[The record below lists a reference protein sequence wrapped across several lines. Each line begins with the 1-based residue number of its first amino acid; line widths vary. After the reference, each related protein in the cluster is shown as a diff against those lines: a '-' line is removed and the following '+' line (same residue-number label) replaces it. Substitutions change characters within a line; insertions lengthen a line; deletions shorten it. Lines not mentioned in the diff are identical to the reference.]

1 MLGLWVNAATIILGA
16 LVGSRLRG
24 GIPEKYKD
32 TIGYALALCVLTIG
46 IQGAIQTENMML
58 MIISA
63 VVGSLIGE
71 ELRLEDRLDSLGAW
85 VQKRLATDDDGFSQG
100 FISAT
105 LLYCVGSMAVVGSIE
120 AGLQNKPD
128 TLLAKAVLDG
138 VSALIL
144 SSSMGMGVALSALPL
159 LAYQG
164 GIALLAM
171 LLGNFLP
178 AEAIAEV
185 SATGSLL
192 IIGLGFNMLGFSKAR
207 IRVGNMLPA
216 ILVPCVYIPLAS
228 LIGGLF

>member
-46 IQGAIQTENMML
+46 IQGAIQTENTML
-58 MIISA
+58 VIVSA

-71 ELRLEDRLDSLGAW
+71 ALRLEDRLDSLGAW
-85 VQKRLATDDDGFSQG
+85 VQKRLAKDDDGFSQG

-216 ILVPCVYIPLAS
+216 ILIPAVYLAVCS
-228 LIGGLF
+228 LL

>member
-32 TIGYALALCVLTIG
+32 TIGYALAMCVLTIG

-58 MIISA
+58 VIVSA

-71 ELRLEDRLDSLGAW
+71 ALRLEDRLDSLGAW
-85 VQKRLATDDDGFSQG
+85 VQKRLAKDDDGFSQG

-159 LAYQG
+159 LTYQG
-164 GIALLAM
+164 AIALLAM

-216 ILVPCVYIPLAS
+216 ILIPAVYLAARS
-228 LIGGLF
+228 LL

>member
-1 MLGLWVNAATIILGA
+1 M
-16 LVGSRLRG
+16 GSRLRG

-71 ELRLEDRLDSLGAW
+71 ALRLEARLDSLGAW
-85 VQKRLATDDDGFSQG
+85 VQRRLAKDDDGFSQG

-216 ILVPCVYIPLAS
+216 ILIPAVYLAARS
-228 LIGGLF
+228 LL

>member
-1 MLGLWVNAATIILGA
+1 M
-16 LVGSRLRG
+16 GSRLRE

-46 IQGAIQTENMML
+46 IQGAIRTENMML
-58 MIISA
+58 VIVSA

-71 ELRLEDRLDSLGAW
+71 ALRLEDRLDSLGAW
-85 VQKRLATDDDGFSQG
+85 VQKRLAKDDDGFSQG

-216 ILVPCVYIPLAS
+216 ILIPAVYLAARS
-228 LIGGLF
+228 LL

>member
-1 MLGLWVNAATIILGA
+1 M
-16 LVGSRLRG
+16 GSRLRG

-71 ELRLEDRLDSLGAW
+71 ALRLEDRLDSLGAW
-85 VQKRLATDDDGFSQG
+85 VQKRLAKDDDGFSQG

-164 GIALLAM
+164 AIALLAM

-216 ILVPCVYIPLAS
+216 ILIPAVYLAARS
-228 LIGGLF
+228 LL

>member
-46 IQGAIQTENMML
+46 IQGAIRTENMML
-58 MIISA
+58 VIISA

-71 ELRLEDRLDSLGAW
+71 ALRLEDRLDSLGAW
-85 VQKRLATDDDGFSQG
+85 VQKRLAKDDDGFSQG

-216 ILVPCVYIPLAS
+216 ILIPAVYLAARS
-228 LIGGLF
+228 LL

>member
-1 MLGLWVNAATIILGA
+1 M
-16 LVGSRLRG
+16 GSRLRG

-58 MIISA
+58 VIVSA

-71 ELRLEDRLDSLGAW
+71 ALRLEARLDSLGAW
-85 VQKRLATDDDGFSQG
+85 VQRRLAKDDDGFSQG

-216 ILVPCVYIPLAS
+216 ILIPAVYLAARS
-228 LIGGLF
+228 LL

>member
-1 MLGLWVNAATIILGA
+1 MLGLWVNAATIILGGV
-16 LVGSRLRG
+16 LGSRLRG

-46 IQGAIQTENMML
+46 IQGAIRTENMML
-58 MIISA
+58 VIVSA

-71 ELRLEDRLDSLGAW
+71 ALRLEARLDSLGAW
-85 VQKRLATDDDGFSQG
+85 VQKRLAKDDDGFSQG

-144 SSSMGMGVALSALPL
+144 SSSMGMVSTLRGSSPWNAV
-159 LAYQG
+159 
-164 GIALLAM
+164 M
-171 LLGNFLP
+171 LTTPF
-178 AEAIAEV
+178 
-185 SATGSLL
+185 
-192 IIGLGFNMLGFSKAR
+192 
-207 IRVGNMLPA
+207 
-216 ILVPCVYIPLAS
+216 
-228 LIGGLF
+228 

>member
-1 MLGLWVNAATIILGA
+1 M
-16 LVGSRLRG
+16 GSRLRG

-46 IQGAIQTENMML
+46 IQGAIRTENMML
-58 MIISA
+58 VIVSA

-71 ELRLEDRLDSLGAW
+71 ALRLEDRLDSLGAW
-85 VQKRLATDDDGFSQG
+85 VQKRLAKDDDGFLQG

-164 GIALLAM
+164 AIALLAM

-216 ILVPCVYIPLAS
+216 ILIPAVYLAARS
-228 LIGGLF
+228 LL

>member
-46 IQGAIQTENMML
+46 IQGAIQTENTML
-58 MIISA
+58 VIVSA

-71 ELRLEDRLDSLGAW
+71 ALRLEDRLDSLGAW
-85 VQKRLATDDDGFSQG
+85 VQKRLAKDDDGFSQG

-216 ILVPCVYIPLAS
+216 ILIPAVYLAARS
-228 LIGGLF
+228 LL

>member
-1 MLGLWVNAATIILGA
+1 M
-16 LVGSRLRG
+16 GSRLRG

-71 ELRLEDRLDSLGAW
+71 ALRLEARLDSLGAW
-85 VQKRLATDDDGFSQG
+85 VQRRLAKDDDGFSQG

-159 LAYQG
+159 LTYQG
-164 GIALLAM
+164 AIALLAM

-216 ILVPCVYIPLAS
+216 ILIPAVYLAARS
-228 LIGGLF
+228 LL

>member
-1 MLGLWVNAATIILGA
+1 M
-16 LVGSRLRG
+16 GSRLRG

-71 ELRLEDRLDSLGAW
+71 ALRLEDRLDSLGAW
-85 VQKRLATDDDGFSQG
+85 VQKRLAKDDDGFSQG

-207 IRVGNMLPA
+207 ICVGNMLPA
-216 ILVPCVYIPLAS
+216 ILIPAVYLAARS
-228 LIGGLF
+228 LL

>member
-1 MLGLWVNAATIILGA
+1 M
-16 LVGSRLRG
+16 GSRLRG

-46 IQGAIQTENMML
+46 IQGAIRTENMML
-58 MIISA
+58 VIVSA

-71 ELRLEDRLDSLGAW
+71 ALRLEDRLDSLGAW
-85 VQKRLATDDDGFSQG
+85 VQKRLAKDDDGFSQG

-164 GIALLAM
+164 GIALLAL

-192 IIGLGFNMLGFSKAR
+192 IIGLGFNMLGFSKVR

-216 ILVPCVYIPLAS
+216 ILIPAVYLAARS
-228 LIGGLF
+228 LL

>member
-1 MLGLWVNAATIILGA
+1 M
-16 LVGSRLRG
+16 GSRLRG

-46 IQGAIQTENMML
+46 IQGAIRTENMML

-71 ELRLEDRLDSLGAW
+71 ALRLEARLDSLGAW
-85 VQKRLATDDDGFSQG
+85 VQRRLAKDDDGFSQG

-164 GIALLAM
+164 AIALLAM

-216 ILVPCVYIPLAS
+216 ILIPAVYLAVRS
-228 LIGGLF
+228 LL

>member
-1 MLGLWVNAATIILGA
+1 M
-16 LVGSRLRG
+16 GSRLRG

-71 ELRLEDRLDSLGAW
+71 ALRLEDRLDSLGAW
-85 VQKRLATDDDGFSQG
+85 VQKRLAKDDDGFSQG

-159 LAYQG
+159 LTYQG
-164 GIALLAM
+164 AIALLAM

-207 IRVGNMLPA
+207 ICVGNMLPA
-216 ILVPCVYIPLAS
+216 ILIPAVYLAARS
-228 LIGGLF
+228 LL

>member
-1 MLGLWVNAATIILGA
+1 M
-16 LVGSRLRG
+16 GSRLRG

-46 IQGAIQTENMML
+46 IQGAIRTENMML
-58 MIISA
+58 VIVSA

-71 ELRLEDRLDSLGAW
+71 ALRLEDRLDSLGAW
-85 VQKRLATDDDGFSQG
+85 VQKRLAKDDDGFSQG

-178 AEAIAEV
+178 AEAIVEV

-216 ILVPCVYIPLAS
+216 ILIPAVYLAARS
-228 LIGGLF
+228 LL

>member
-71 ELRLEDRLDSLGAW
+71 ALRLEDRLDSLGAW
-85 VQKRLATDDDGFSQG
+85 VQKRLAKDDDGFSQG

-164 GIALLAM
+164 AIALLAM

-216 ILVPCVYIPLAS
+216 ILIPAVYLAARS
-228 LIGGLF
+228 LL

>member
-58 MIISA
+58 VIVSA

-71 ELRLEDRLDSLGAW
+71 VLRLEARLDSLGAW
-85 VQKRLATDDDGFSQG
+85 VQRRLAKDDDGFSQG

-216 ILVPCVYIPLAS
+216 ILIPAVYLAARS
-228 LIGGLF
+228 LL

>member
-46 IQGAIQTENMML
+46 IQGAIRTENMML
-58 MIISA
+58 VIVSA

-71 ELRLEDRLDSLGAW
+71 ALRLEDRLDSLGAW
-85 VQKRLATDDDGFSQG
+85 VQRRLAKDDDGFSQG

-164 GIALLAM
+164 TIALLAM

-216 ILVPCVYIPLAS
+216 ILIPAVYLAARS
-228 LIGGLF
+228 LL

>member
-1 MLGLWVNAATIILGA
+1 M
-16 LVGSRLRG
+16 
-24 GIPEKYKD
+24 
-32 TIGYALALCVLTIG
+32 LTIG

-71 ELRLEDRLDSLGAW
+71 ALRLEARLDSLGAW
-85 VQKRLATDDDGFSQG
+85 VQRRLAKDDDGFSQG

-164 GIALLAM
+164 TIALLAM

-216 ILVPCVYIPLAS
+216 ILIPAVYLAARS
-228 LIGGLF
+228 LL

>member
-1 MLGLWVNAATIILGA
+1 M
-16 LVGSRLRG
+16 GSRLRG

-46 IQGAIQTENMML
+46 IQGAIRTENMML
-58 MIISA
+58 VIVSA

-71 ELRLEDRLDSLGAW
+71 ALRLEDRLDSLGAW
-85 VQKRLATDDDGFSQG
+85 VQKRLAKDDDGFSQG

-164 GIALLAM
+164 AIALLAM

-216 ILVPCVYIPLAS
+216 ILIPAVYLAARS
-228 LIGGLF
+228 LL

>member
-1 MLGLWVNAATIILGA
+1 M
-16 LVGSRLRG
+16 GSRLRG

-46 IQGAIQTENMML
+46 IQGAIRTENMML
-58 MIISA
+58 VIVSA

-71 ELRLEDRLDSLGAW
+71 ALRLEDRLDSLGAW
-85 VQKRLATDDDGFSQG
+85 VQKRLAKDVDGFSQG

-164 GIALLAM
+164 AIALLAM

-192 IIGLGFNMLGFSKAR
+192 IIGLGFNMLGFSKTR

-216 ILVPCVYIPLAS
+216 ILIPAVYLAARS
-228 LIGGLF
+228 LL

>member
-1 MLGLWVNAATIILGA
+1 M
-16 LVGSRLRG
+16 GSRLRG

-58 MIISA
+58 VIVSA

-71 ELRLEDRLDSLGAW
+71 VLRLEARLDSLGAW
-85 VQKRLATDDDGFSQG
+85 VQRRLAKDDDGFSQG

-216 ILVPCVYIPLAS
+216 ILIPAVYLAARS
-228 LIGGLF
+228 LL

>member
-63 VVGSLIGE
+63 VVGSLVGE
-71 ELRLEDRLDSLGAW
+71 ALRLEARLDSLGAW
-85 VQKRLATDDDGFSQG
+85 VQRRLAKDDDGFSQG

-164 GIALLAM
+164 GIALLAL

-216 ILVPCVYIPLAS
+216 ILIPAVYLAARS
-228 LIGGLF
+228 LL

>member
-1 MLGLWVNAATIILGA
+1 M
-16 LVGSRLRG
+16 GSRLRG

-46 IQGAIQTENMML
+46 IQGALQTENMML
-58 MIISA
+58 VIVSA

-71 ELRLEDRLDSLGAW
+71 ALRLEDRLDSLGAW
-85 VQKRLATDDDGFSQG
+85 VQRRLAKDDDGFSQG

-164 GIALLAM
+164 AIALLAM

-216 ILVPCVYIPLAS
+216 ILIPAVYLAARS
-228 LIGGLF
+228 LL

>member
-71 ELRLEDRLDSLGAW
+71 ALRLEDRLDSLGAW
-85 VQKRLATDDDGFSQG
+85 VQKRLAKDDDGFSQG

-159 LAYQG
+159 LTYQG
-164 GIALLAM
+164 AIALLAM

-216 ILVPCVYIPLAS
+216 ILIPAVYLAARS
-228 LIGGLF
+228 LL

>member
-1 MLGLWVNAATIILGA
+1 M
-16 LVGSRLRG
+16 GSRLRG

-58 MIISA
+58 VIVSA

-71 ELRLEDRLDSLGAW
+71 ALRLEDRLDSLGAW
-85 VQKRLATDDDGFSQG
+85 VQKRLAKDDDGFSQG

-192 IIGLGFNMLGFSKAR
+192 IIGLGFNMLGFSKAL

-216 ILVPCVYIPLAS
+216 ILIPAVYLAARS
-228 LIGGLF
+228 LL

>member
-1 MLGLWVNAATIILGA
+1 M
-16 LVGSRLRG
+16 GSRLRG

-71 ELRLEDRLDSLGAW
+71 ALRLEARLDSLGAW
-85 VQKRLATDDDGFSQG
+85 VQRRLAKDDDGFSQG

-164 GIALLAM
+164 AIALLAM

-216 ILVPCVYIPLAS
+216 ILIPAVYLAARS
-228 LIGGLF
+228 LL

>member
-1 MLGLWVNAATIILGA
+1 M
-16 LVGSRLRG
+16 GSRLRG

-58 MIISA
+58 MIVSA

-71 ELRLEDRLDSLGAW
+71 ALRLEDRLDSLGAW
-85 VQKRLATDDDGFSQG
+85 VQKRLAKDDDGFSQG

-216 ILVPCVYIPLAS
+216 ILIPAVYLAARS
-228 LIGGLF
+228 LL

>member
-1 MLGLWVNAATIILGA
+1 M
-16 LVGSRLRG
+16 GSRLRG

-58 MIISA
+58 MIVSA

-71 ELRLEDRLDSLGAW
+71 ALRLEDRLDSLGAW
-85 VQKRLATDDDGFSQG
+85 VQKRLAKDDDGFSQG

-164 GIALLAM
+164 AIALLAM

-216 ILVPCVYIPLAS
+216 ILIPAVYLAARS
-228 LIGGLF
+228 LL

>member
-58 MIISA
+58 VIVSA

-71 ELRLEDRLDSLGAW
+71 ALRLEARLDSLGAW
-85 VQKRLATDDDGFSQG
+85 VQKRLAKDDDGFSQG

-164 GIALLAM
+164 AIALLAM

-216 ILVPCVYIPLAS
+216 ILIPAVYLAARS
-228 LIGGLF
+228 LL

>member
-1 MLGLWVNAATIILGA
+1 M
-16 LVGSRLRG
+16 GSRLRG

-46 IQGAIQTENMML
+46 IQGAIRTENMML
-58 MIISA
+58 VIVSA

-71 ELRLEDRLDSLGAW
+71 ALRLEDRLDSLGAW
-85 VQKRLATDDDGFSQG
+85 VQKRLAKDDDGFSQG

-216 ILVPCVYIPLAS
+216 ILIPAVYLAARS
-228 LIGGLF
+228 LL

>member
-1 MLGLWVNAATIILGA
+1 M
-16 LVGSRLRG
+16 GSRLRG

-46 IQGAIQTENMML
+46 IQGAIQTENTML
-58 MIISA
+58 VIVSA

-71 ELRLEDRLDSLGAW
+71 ALRLEDRLDSLGAW
-85 VQKRLATDDDGFSQG
+85 VQKRLAKDDDGFSQG

-216 ILVPCVYIPLAS
+216 ILIPAVYLAVCS
-228 LIGGLF
+228 LL

>member
-1 MLGLWVNAATIILGA
+1 M
-16 LVGSRLRG
+16 GSRLRG

-71 ELRLEDRLDSLGAW
+71 ALRLETRLDSLGAW
-85 VQKRLATDDDGFSQG
+85 VQRRLAKDDDGFSQG

-164 GIALLAM
+164 GIALLAL

-216 ILVPCVYIPLAS
+216 ILIPAVYLAARS
-228 LIGGLF
+228 LL

>member
-1 MLGLWVNAATIILGA
+1 M
-16 LVGSRLRG
+16 GSRLRG

-58 MIISA
+58 VIVSA

-71 ELRLEDRLDSLGAW
+71 ALRLEDRLDSLGAW
-85 VQKRLATDDDGFSQG
+85 VQKRLAKDDDGFSQG

-164 GIALLAM
+164 AIALLAM

-207 IRVGNMLPA
+207 ICVGNMLPA
-216 ILVPCVYIPLAS
+216 ILIPAVYLAARS
-228 LIGGLF
+228 LL